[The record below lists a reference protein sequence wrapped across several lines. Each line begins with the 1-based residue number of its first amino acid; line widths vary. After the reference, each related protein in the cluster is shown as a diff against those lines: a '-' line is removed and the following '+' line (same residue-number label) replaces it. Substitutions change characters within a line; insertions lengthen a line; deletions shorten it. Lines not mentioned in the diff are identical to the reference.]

1 MNVVIIEDESLAAEK
16 LERYLKKWEADT
28 TVVAHLTSIK
38 DAVSWFN
45 ENTNNYDVAF
55 FDIQLTDGLSFDIFK
70 KTTIERPIIFIT
82 AFDEYA
88 LDAFK
93 VNSISY
99 ILKPITFME
108 VSDAMTKLSD
118 MKTIFSGSQQ
128 KVAQVEEVY
137 KKQSIKER
145 FLVKMGSHI
154 HSVKTE
160 NISLFFAD
168 GRTVFL
174 ITDQNKKY
182 IIDYKL
188 EELMDILD
196 AKQFFRANRTFILN
210 LNTIKDV
217 LVYSNSRLKVEPLV
231 KADKE
236 IIISREKVSQF
247 KKWFEGI
254 Y

>member
-16 LERYLKKWEADT
+16 LERYLKKWNPDT
-28 TVVAHLTSIK
+28 NVVAHLTSIK
-38 DAVSWFN
+38 DAVEWFD
-45 ENTNNYDVAF
+45 ENTTNYDVAF
-55 FDIQLTDGLSFDIFK
+55 FDIQLSDGLSFDIFK
-70 KTTIERPIIFIT
+70 KTKIEKPIIFIT

-99 ILKPITFME
+99 ILKPITFTE
-108 VSDAMTKLSD
+108 VSDAMSKLSD
-118 MKTIFSGSQQ
+118 MKTIFSGSH
-128 KVAQVEEVY
+128 KVANIEEAY
-137 KKQSIKER
+137 KSQSIKER

-160 NISLFFAD
+160 NISLFFAE

-174 ITDQNKKY
+174 ITDENKKY

-188 EELMDILD
+188 EELMDVLE
-196 AKQFFRANRTFILN
+196 AKQFFRANRTYIVN

-217 LVYSNSRLKVEPLV
+217 LVYSNSRLKVLPQV
-231 KADKE
+231 TVDKD